1 MAPSPFTKPPGPV
14 ALIVLD
20 GVGLA
25 PPSPYNAWAVAAT
38 PTLDALS
45 AGELPAAVPAAAGA
59 AIVSTALA
67 ASGRA
72 VGLRGPDDAGNSEV
86 GHVTLGAGRVLR
98 QGAAAVDEGL
108 AGGRF
113 REGDVWRWL
122 MEAVGRRQRGDGG
135 RDGDGGS
142 SPAVDAGA
150 AKPDDHGGT
159 AGGAD
164 EEEGQRPPATLHLLG
179 LLSDGCVHSVMDHV
193 WTLLDAAVADGV
205 RRIRMHV
212 LTDGRDVG
220 ERTALG
226 YLDQLDTKL
235 AALRDG
241 ADGGVDV
248 AVASG
253 GGRMVVT
260 MDRYGTDWGVV
271 AAGWHAH
278 VAGDTEAVATF
289 PSAAAAVE
297 AAYKD
302 GLTDQHI
309 PPFVVVGPDG
319 RPVGRM
325 ADGDA
330 VVLWNYRGDR
340 AVEMARALDTPRDG
354 EWPHFDRRHVPRLRF
369 AGMTCYDEEAGVP
382 AAALI
387 PPVVVDHPVGEIVAA
402 AGLTRLCVAEA
413 KKYGHLCYF
422 FNGHRGIPFDP
433 SVERYVKVDSLP
445 GRDEDHP
452 AMATEAV
459 VARVLDAV
467 HDRDGPVPDLL
478 CVNFA
483 NGDMCGH
490 TGVMAAAVAGM
501 EAVDAAV
508 ARLLSAVV
516 GAGGVA
522 VVTADHGNVEQMAQ
536 LDGGGGVVAG
546 DTPGG
551 WAPLTAHTTAAV
563 PLWVVG
569 APVRGMAIDEGAR
582 WDAGT
587 PGGDPTCEGPG
598 IVNVSA
604 AVLHLLGLEAPA
616 EYLPSVLMAKKEA

>member
-1 MAPSPFTKPPGPV
+1 MAPSPFSKPPGPV

-20 GVGLA
+20 GVGVA
-25 PPSPYNAWAVAAT
+25 PPAPHNAWSVAAT
-38 PTLDALS
+38 PTLDALA
-45 AGELPAAVPAAAGA
+45 AGELPAAVPADAGA
-59 AIVSTALA
+59 AVLATTLA

-72 VGLRGPDDAGNSEV
+72 VGLRGPADAGNSEV

-108 AGGRF
+108 EGGRL

-122 MEAVGRRQRGDGG
+122 MEDRAAL
-135 RDGDGGS
+135 
-142 SPAVDAGA
+142 SPAVEREGSGGPDGHGDA
-150 AKPDDHGGT
+150 
-159 AGGAD
+159 AGGAG
-164 EEEGQRPPATLHLLG
+164 EGDGERPPATLHLLG
-179 LLSDGCVHSVMDHV
+179 LLSDGGVHAVLDHV
-193 WTLLDAAVADGV
+193 WALLDAAVADGV
-205 RRIRMHV
+205 RRIRVHV

-220 ERTALG
+220 ERSALG
-226 YLDQLDTKL
+226 YLEQLDAKL

-241 ADGGVDV
+241 AAGVDV

-278 VAGDTEAVATF
+278 VAGDTARVAAF

-302 GLTDQHI
+302 GLTDQHV
-309 PPFVVVGPDG
+309 PAFVVVDADG
-319 RPVGRM
+319 EAVGRM

-340 AVEMARALDTPRDG
+340 AVEMARALDTPPG
-354 EWPHFDRRHVPRLRF
+354 EEWPHFDRVHVPRLRF
-369 AGMTCYDEEAGVP
+369 AGMTIYDEDAGVP
-382 AAALI
+382 AAALV
-387 PPVVVDHPVGEIVAA
+387 PPVAVDRPVGAVVAS

-422 FNGHRGIPFDP
+422 FNGHRATPFDP
-433 SVERYVKVDSLP
+433 AVERYVKVDSLP
-445 GRDEDHP
+445 GRDEEHP
-452 AMATEAV
+452 AMATAAV

-467 HDRDGPVPDLL
+467 YGRDGAAVPDLL
-478 CVNFA
+478 CVNLA

-508 ARLLSAVV
+508 AALLAAVV
-516 GAGGVA
+516 AAGGVA
-522 VVTADHGNVEQMAQ
+522 VVTADHGNVERMAQ
-536 LDGGGGVVAG
+536 LDDAGGVVPG

-569 APVRGMAIDEGAR
+569 APVGGMAVDGGAR
-582 WDAGT
+582 WDAAT
-587 PGGDPTCEGPG
+587 PGGDPTCDGPG
-598 IVNVSA
+598 IGNVSA
-604 AVLHLLGLEAPA
+604 AVLHLLGLDAPDG
-616 EYLPSVLMAKKEA
+616 YLPSVLKAKAET